1 MGERSAVGSKSGES
15 VRQSDPGLRRPTTPA
30 TVGRKPAARPSS
42 LSAVTTEFEEGSRP
56 REAGPF
62 QPKTGR
68 GAGRSPALYA
78 QREALGSFTGSEFH
92 HLAAPLAIED
102 SHVTALI
109 QFFQTLD
116 LWDREYRASARCA
129 QAGALTHRS

>member
-68 GAGRSPALYA
+68 GAGRSPAIHSR
-78 QREALGSFTGSEFH
+78 REAPLSFTGSD
-92 HLAAPLAIED
+92 IEHVASSVIDD
-102 SHVTALI
+102 SQITALI
-109 QFFQTLD
+109 RFFQILD
-116 LWDREYRASARCA
+116 RWDRESRTSTQCA
-129 QAGALTHRS
+129 QVGAVTRGS